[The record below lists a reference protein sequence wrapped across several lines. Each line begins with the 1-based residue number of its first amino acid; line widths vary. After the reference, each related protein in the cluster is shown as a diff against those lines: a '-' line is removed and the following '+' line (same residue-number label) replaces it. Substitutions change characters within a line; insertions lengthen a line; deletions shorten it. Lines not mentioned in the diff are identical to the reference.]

1 MIIDTHAHL
10 NTKEFEHKIEEV
22 IKNASLLDVQ
32 KIIVIGMDETSNKK
46 AIKLAEQYENIYAT
60 IGIHPSC
67 VDQEHYETIEKYLTH
82 PKVVAVGEIGIDLYW
97 KQDNLD
103 KQKLFLR
110 KQIEIA
116 LKYDLPIIVHTR
128 ESFNE
133 AYEIISQYK
142 GQIKGVFHCLS
153 STLEDMGKALEIGF
167 YIGVGG
173 VVTFPKAT
181 NVHDIVRNLPL
192 DKMLV
197 ETDSPYLAPVP
208 YRGKKNEP
216 AYTKYVVDKISEIK
230 QTDVETIKKQTT
242 LNAFKLFNIKGWS
255 YENKWSF
262 KSFDQT
268 SIYHYFCG
276 KYDRRKPCGFF
287 N

>member
-10 NTKEFEHKIEEV
+10 NTKDFENRIEEV
-22 IKNASLLDVQ
+22 IKNAFLLDVQ
-32 KIIVIGMDETSNKK
+32 KVIVIGMDEESNKQ

-60 IGIHPSC
+60 IGIHPSY
-67 VDQEHYETIEKYLTH
+67 VDQENYESIEKYLTH

-97 KQDNLD
+97 RQDNLD
-103 KQKLFLR
+103 KQKLFLK

-116 LKYDLPIIVHTR
+116 LKYDLPIVVHTR
-128 ESFNE
+128 ESFKE
-133 AYEIISQYK
+133 TYEIISQYK
-142 GQIKGVFHCLS
+142 GQIKGVFHCLT
-153 STLEDMGKALEIGF
+153 STIEDMKQALKIGF

-181 NVHDIVRNLPL
+181 NVHDIVKNLPL

-216 AYTKYVVDKISEIK
+216 AYTKYVVDKIAEIK
-230 QTDVETIKKQTT
+230 QIDVETIKKETT
-242 LNAFKLFNIKGWS
+242 LNALKLFNIKG
-255 YENKWSF
+255 
-262 KSFDQT
+262 
-268 SIYHYFCG
+268 
-276 KYDRRKPCGFF
+276 
-287 N
+287 